1 MLQQNVNANNGIYD
15 VPRNLRPVAT
25 NNNNYNNNSGGGS
38 ASKRSS
44 SRPKCSVESN
54 VWLAINAQ
62 GLKLFERGGK
72 PGERTEL
79 AAFLWRDV
87 QTLSYTKT
95 SLIVHSKLNGKRC
108 KFKLKMD
115 HRK

>member
-1 MLQQNVNANNGIYD
+1 M
-15 VPRNLRPVAT
+15 PRNLRPVAT
-25 NNNNYNNNSGGGS
+25 LVTNNNYNNSSG
-38 ASKRSS
+38 SKRSS
-44 SRPKCSVESN
+44 SSSNSRPKCSAESN

-79 AAFLWRDV
+79 ATFLWRDI